1 MLTQN
6 EAQSLMDNNNNNN
19 NNLFLLS
26 KKILLSTRK
35 NGCWVSDMQC
45 KFYKGS
51 VAVYALIHFLTE
63 YIELQCFMESGAL
76 FHSFAASFMLVD
88 VNIFLHRLLLVC

>member
-26 KKILLSTRK
+26 KKILLSMRK
-35 NGCWVSDMQC
+35 MGVGLMTCN
-45 KFYKGS
+45 
-51 VAVYALIHFLTE
+51 
-63 YIELQCFMESGAL
+63 
-76 FHSFAASFMLVD
+76 D
-88 VNIFLHRLLLVC
+88 VKEQIL